1 MQNFPA
7 IIERIAIVV
16 DDLSSTI
23 DFYKTY
29 LGFTLEKQYCNQE
42 LGIKAA
48 VLVRKSSRIE
58 LFEYSNDDDFA
69 PLKPERK
76 RKIKRASREIGIQK
90 IIFRAGNL
98 QKTKVKLKPTGAQKK
113 VSPKIFQDPNGYILE
128 EISEKKSVKNKSDK
142 NRN

>member
-1 MQNFPA
+1 MPNLPA

-23 DFYKTY
+23 EFYKTY
-29 LGFTLEKQYCNQE
+29 LGFSVEKQYCNQE

-48 VLVRKSSRIE
+48 VLVRKTSRIE
-58 LFEYSNDDDFA
+58 LFEYSNDEDFA
-69 PLKPERK
+69 THNSVRK
-76 RKIKRASREIGIQK
+76 RKIKKASKEIGIRK

-98 QKTKVKLKPTGAQKK
+98 QKTRVKEKSTSSNKK
-113 VSPKIFQDPNGYILE
+113 ASPKIFQDPNGFILE